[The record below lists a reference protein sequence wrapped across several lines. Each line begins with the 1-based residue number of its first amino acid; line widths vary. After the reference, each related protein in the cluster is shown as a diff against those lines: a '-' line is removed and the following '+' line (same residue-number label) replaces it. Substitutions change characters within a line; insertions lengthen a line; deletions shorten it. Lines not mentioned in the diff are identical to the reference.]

1 MISDQDVPHRFSM
14 SGTWK
19 IPVGHGQAWEIDN
32 RIVDGFI
39 GGWQLQGVYQ
49 VQSGLPLAFGSYSFT
64 GNANGNSSNDIY
76 YLGGDIAIDNPTV
89 DRWFNTEAFSSVQPT
104 RGHLRTL
111 PFRFSD
117 VRADMRNTVDMS
129 LMKYISFTETMKL
142 QLRLEALNAFNR
154 VYLPAPGTAAN
165 AVTTFGVINPT
176 NQANYP
182 RRFQIGLKFLF

>member
-1 MISDQDVPHRFSM
+1 LKLQR
-14 SGTWK
+14 K
-19 IPVGHGQAWEIDN
+19 LPVGHGQAWEIEN
-32 RIVDGFI
+32 RIVDGFL

-64 GNANGNSSNDIY
+64 GNANGNSANDIY
-76 YLGGDIAIDNPTV
+76 YLGGDIAIDNATA
-89 DRWFNTEAFSSVQPT
+89 DRWFNTAAFSSVPPS

-117 VRADMRNTVDMS
+117 VRSDIRNTVDMS
-129 LMKYISFTETMKL
+129 LVKYISFTETMKL
-142 QLRLEALNAFNR
+142 QLRIEALNAFNR
-154 VYLPAPGTAAN
+154 VYLPAPGTN
-165 AVTTFGVINPT
+165 IGTTFGVINPA